1 MPGVTELLDLKS
13 TRQTLAKYTVR
24 GNGCWRGQ
32 VSKIFNDLA
41 IGELVPIY
49 EKSLS
54 KGYYVARSYPQSVG
68 QLINCL
74 ALGHSSTDV
83 RSRQSLLYFLY

>member
-1 MPGVTELLDLKS
+1 MPGATELLDLKS
-13 TRQTLAKYTVR
+13 TRQTLAKYSVR

-49 EKSLS
+49 AKSLS
-54 KGYYVARSYPQSVG
+54 KEYYVAAIVSTVCRSVN
-68 QLINCL
+68 QLSAVKTPYKAC
-74 ALGHSSTDV
+74 TV
-83 RSRQSLLYFLY
+83 